1 MVELFKI
8 ELEANGFVFDKN
20 GNIPVWGQVS
30 SSGRPYYTFRLTDKD
45 KYIMFTQTQQNPKAP
60 KFIIRKV
67 DSEKVTAEE

>member
-1 MVELFKI
+1 MTI
-8 ELEANGFVFDKN
+8 EGTEEMFDKN

-30 SSGRPYYTFRLTDKD
+30 SSGKPYYTFRLTDKD

-67 DSEKVTAEE
+67 DSDKAIAEE

>member
-1 MVELFKI
+1 MTI
-8 ELEANGFVFDKN
+8 EGKEEMFDKN

-30 SSGRPYYTFRLTDKD
+30 ASGRPYYTFRLTDRD

-67 DSEKVTAEE
+67 DSDKAIAEE

>member
-1 MVELFKI
+1 MTI
-8 ELEANGFVFDKN
+8 EGTEEMFDKN

-45 KYIMFTQTQQNPKAP
+45 KYIMFAQTQQNPKAP

-67 DSEKVTAEE
+67 DSEKATAEE